1 MEYNA
6 KLNKAKK
13 SKMDEFFTEYST
25 IEKEM
30 INYIEFFEDKT
41 IYCNC
46 DDYEKSN
53 FYRFFVD
60 HFKEYKLKEL
70 ICSWYNKNGGYVC
83 RYNGEENRIQRLDF
97 DGDFRSD
104 KLKDI
109 LEEADIVITNPPFSL
124 FRDFIRVMIKNKK
137 KFIVLGNLNALKYKE
152 IFPYIKNNEI
162 YLGKSIHCGD
172 VEFIVP
178 EEFFDLEKTKNY
190 RIDEIDGTK
199 YVKVPS
205 IRWYTNIKYKDV
217 NNYNL
222 ELSKTYNSDDYPV
235 YDFYKNAINC
245 NKVKDIPSDYYEEM
259 GVPINYI
266 DKHNSEMFDIV
277 GILRCPI
284 LAEKK
289 IYDRILLKRV
299 KK

>member
-1 MEYNA
+1 MKYNT
-6 KLNKAKK
+6 KLNNARK

-25 IEKEM
+25 IEREM
-30 INYIEFFEDKT
+30 VNYIDFFENKT

-46 DDYEKSN
+46 DNYEKSN
-53 FYRFFVD
+53 FYKFFVD
-60 HFKEYKLKEL
+60 HFNEYKLKGL
-70 ICSWYNKNGGYVC
+70 ICSWYDINGGYIC
-83 RYNGEENRIQRLDF
+83 RYYDGKNHIEKLDF
-97 DGDFRSD
+97 DGDFRDD
-104 KLKDI
+104 KFNYI
-109 LEEADIVITNPPFSL
+109 LEESDVVITNPPFSL
-124 FRDFIRVMIKNKK
+124 FRDFIKVMIKNNK
-137 KFIVLGNLNALKYKE
+137 KFIVLGNLNALKYKD

-178 EEFFDLEKTKNY
+178 DEFFDAEKTKNY
-190 RIDEIDGTK
+190 RIDENDGTK

-217 NNYNL
+217 NNYKL
-222 ELSKTYNSDDYPV
+222 ELCKTYNSNDYLV
-235 YDFYKNAINC
+235 YDYYKKAINC
-245 NKVKDIPSDYYEEM
+245 NKVKDIPSDYYDEI

-266 DKHNSEMFDIV
+266 DKHNSEIFDII

-284 LAEKK
+284 LNGKR